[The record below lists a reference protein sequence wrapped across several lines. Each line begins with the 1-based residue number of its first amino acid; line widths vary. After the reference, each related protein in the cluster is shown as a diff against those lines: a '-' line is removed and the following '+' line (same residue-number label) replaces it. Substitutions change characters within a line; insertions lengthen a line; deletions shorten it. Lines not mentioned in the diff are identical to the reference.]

1 MILISGPCV
10 IENKEI
16 LNETA
21 KNIIEVINVYN
32 EIDFYFKSS
41 CIKDNRTNNNNF
53 KGVGF
58 EKGIEYLL
66 DVKQRYGVKITTDFH
81 TAFQVKKYA
90 KYVDLIQI
98 PAFLAMQSS
107 LLDEVA
113 KYDIP
118 INIKKPQFLNPHNIK
133 NPVNK
138 IKDQNKNAIV
148 YATDRGT
155 KFGYDEVMFDPRHI
169 PAMKETG
176 VCDKTLVDIT
186 HPQNHSK
193 MYSRNYAYTLG
204 MASIAS
210 GADGL
215 FMETHIDPSKALCD
229 GDSQLTIIDFTNYI
243 NKFINLYNMIRS

>member
-10 IENKEI
+10 IENKQI
-16 LNETA
+16 LNDIAE
-21 KNIIEVINVYN
+21 NIIKHIIDHN
-32 EIDFYFKSS
+32 EIDFYFKAS

-53 KGVGF
+53 RGVGF
-58 EKGIEYLL
+58 EKGIRYLL
-66 DVKQRYGVKITTDFH
+66 DIKQQYGVKITTDFH
-81 TAFQVKKYA
+81 TADQVKEYA

-113 KYDIP
+113 KFNIP

-155 KFGYDEVMFDPRHI
+155 KFGYDEVIFDPRHI

-176 VCDKTLVDIT
+176 VCDKIIVDIT

-193 MYSRNYAYTLG
+193 MYNRDYAYSLG
-204 MASIAS
+204 MASIAA

-229 GDSQLTIIDFTNYI
+229 GDSQLTIPDFVNYI
-243 NKFINLYNMIRS
+243 NKFIELDKIIKC